1 MAGLTMVKM
10 EVSTTE
16 DLTMV
21 VLTMGKMVDLTM
33 GKMGDLTMEVST
45 MDKMGDSTME
55 VSIMDRIMAASTT
68 VVSTMVNVA
77 VNADPTSRFN
87 TTVEFKETVEHPM
100 KQVYFSPIVKLSR
113 EIVQDYYRNIFRK
126 TLVLYNRTSW
136 NLWRSSAIS
145 KVKV

>member
-10 EVSTTE
+10 EVSTME
-16 DLTMV
+16 DLAMV
-21 VLTMGKMVDLTM
+21 DLTVGKTGDLTM

-45 MDKMGDSTME
+45 MDKMEDSTMVKMEDSTMEVSTMVKMGDSTME

-87 TTVEFKETVEHPM
+87 TTVEFKETVGPPM
-100 KQVYFSPIVKLSR
+100 KQVYFSPIVKLSK
-113 EIVQDYYRNIFRK
+113 D
-126 TLVLYNRTSW
+126 
-136 NLWRSSAIS
+136 RSR
-145 KVKV
+145 